1 MKKTLPSPN
10 TARPSLRFQTTSIAV
25 AVAATF
31 SASSTAFAQ
40 NPNPG
45 ATSADATGAPA
56 ISAEGSLS
64 YTGGLSLVGV
74 GVDQDGRI
82 HGQASHVLHEES
94 LSAWIAQAW
103 LGNGGGGLRLDY
115 NWIAGQDGQPETDGV
130 VRKMFAALDRNR
142 DDDRKFTVGLGLE
155 RENWSGS
162 LSYATGLSDQRW
174 VGPVLVTD
182 ETTQQSG
189 TDAGKPYI
197 DTTTTTTYTR
207 FFERAYRHGV
217 GMRVAYFAPDAQIR
231 VTAGAD
237 HEWSDEFSAKQDTLS
252 LGVEKFFTGSPHS
265 LGLSL
270 DQYRKSGDFETDTD
284 GTRFQLTYRFSL
296 GGAVA
301 PQRSGWRETVSVRQ
315 VEFPAIAEA
324 APVREVR
331 EPAAPVVQYKTELRI
346 VKTTASMTGDTFFEL
361 DKAVLTDQAKAEL
374 DHVAQILA
382 TSGHTGNIRVTGHT
396 CDLGSDAYNL
406 KLSLRR
412 AVAVRDYL
420 AERTRLAPEIFVTE
434 GLGEAQPKYPFTR
447 DSRAKNRRVELE
459 FIQYQDKTE
468 EVRVPVEPEAPMQAR
483 APAAPVTAVLWKTEI
498 VEQEPAWV
506 RRALRSTIPHKQ
518 TVDTYRGAE
527 TARETNTTRE
537 VLNTAPVARDDHYVV
552 GRSGSWPMDVLA
564 NDSDPD
570 GDTLRIVSFTQPST
584 GVVTQV
590 GNSLSFLSTQTFVS
604 TQFTYSIDDGY
615 GGISTATV
623 IVVDP

>member
-1 MKKTLPSPN
+1 MKKPVSSHPT
-10 TARPSLRFQTTSIAV
+10 RPAPRFKITSIAA
-25 AVAATF
+25 AVTALF
-31 SASSTAFAQ
+31 SASAAAFAQ
-40 NPNPG
+40 APNPG
-45 ATSADATGAPA
+45 PTSADMTVAPE
-56 ISAEGSLS
+56 ISAAGSLS
-64 YTGGLSLVGV
+64 FTGGLSLVGV
-74 GVDQDGRI
+74 GIDQDGRV
-82 HGQASHVLHEES
+82 HGQASHVLHEEA

-103 LGNGGGGLRLDY
+103 LGNSSGGLRLDY
-115 NWIAGQDGQPETDGV
+115 NWITGQDGQVEPDSV

-142 DDDRKFTVGLGLE
+142 DDDRKLTVGFGLE

-162 LSYATGLSDQRW
+162 LSYARGLSDRRW
-174 VGPVLVTD
+174 VGPALVTD
-182 ETTQQSG
+182 ETAQQNG

-197 DTTTTTTYTR
+197 DTVTTTTYTR

-217 GMRVAYFAPDAQIR
+217 GMRVAYFSPDALVR

-237 HEWSDEFSAKQDTLS
+237 HEWGDEFSAKQDTVS
-252 LGVEKFFTGSPHS
+252 LGVEKFFSGSPHS

-270 DQYRKSGDFETDTD
+270 DQYRKSGDYETDRD
-284 GTRFQLTYRFSL
+284 DTRFQFTYRFSL

-301 PQRSGWRETVSVRQ
+301 PLRSGWRETVSVRQ
-315 VEFPAIAEA
+315 LEIPVIAEA

-331 EPAAPVVQYKTELRI
+331 EQTAPALQYKTELRI

-361 DKAVLTDQAKAEL
+361 DKAVLTSQAKAEL
-374 DHVAQILA
+374 DRVAQVIA

-396 CDLGSDAYNL
+396 CDLGTDAYNL
-406 KLSLRR
+406 KLSMRR

-420 AERTRLAPEIFVTE
+420 AERTGLAPETFVTE

-447 DSRAKNRRVELE
+447 ESRAKNRRVELE

-468 EVRVPVEPEAPMQAR
+468 EVQVPVEPEAPMQAP
-483 APAAPVTAVLWKTEI
+483 APAAPVSAVQWKTEI

-527 TARETNTTRE
+527 IAQETTTTRE
-537 VLNTAPVARDDHYVV
+537 VLNTAPIARDDYYVV
-552 GRSGSWPMDVLA
+552 GRSGTWPMDVLA

-570 GDTLRIVSFTQPST
+570 GDTLTIVSFTQPST

-590 GNSLSFLSTQTFVS
+590 GNSLSFLSTQSFVS
-604 TQFTYSIDDGY
+604 TQFTYTIDDGY